1 MQEGERMQK
10 IQLLFVTPEHPTP
23 QEQQA
28 FRQYLQGLLLLS
40 LRDAGIISE
49 AHLTCIEKK
58 RK

>member
-1 MQEGERMQK
+1 MQK
-10 IQLLFVTPEHPTP
+10 IQLLSVTPEQPAP
-23 QEQQA
+23 GEQKA

-49 AHLTCIEKK
+49 AHYTRIEKK

>member
-1 MQEGERMQK
+1 MQK
-10 IQLLFVTPEHPTP
+10 IELLSVTPEQPTP

-49 AHLTCIEKK
+49 AHYIHIAKTLK
-58 RK
+58 

>member
-1 MQEGERMQK
+1 MQK